1 MPVTVDVEHFGWPG
15 HFFAAD
21 SCRFHLHTHVG
32 GAFCVSTV
40 GDYYPRGTDNRE
52 TLGAGAAAFFE
63 TMAFP
68 LDAAGD
74 IANFDGLEQR
84 RYATRDEA
92 NTGHFAMVSEYEREV
107 QP

>member
-1 MPVTVDVEHFGWPG
+1 VSIEIEHFGWPG
-15 HFFAAD
+15 HFCAAD

-40 GDYYPRGTDNRE
+40 GDYYPRNSDVRD
-52 TLGAGAAAFFE
+52 TLGAGAADFFE

-68 LDAAGD
+68 LDAVGD
-74 IANFDGLEQR
+74 IANFDGLTQR

-92 NTGHFAMVSEYEREV
+92 NAGHFALVAEYV
-107 QP
+107 TQVAM